1 MIQFNLLPD
10 VKIAFIKAQ
19 RQKRLVIFISAIAS
33 IAAVLLFVLL
43 FSFANLVQKKSIN
56 DLTEDITTSSRN
68 LTGTEDINKV
78 LTIQNQLNTLD
89 SLHDNKVIATRLFDY
104 LQQVTPAQVSIS
116 SVSVDFAQNTLTISG
131 STPNQLTTNAYADT
145 LKFTEFTTE
154 LGGDAKTPAFNSVV
168 LASFARGEAGARYSF
183 TLNFDPKL
191 FAQAETVK
199 LEVPKII
206 STRSNTELPGNALFQ
221 QNQEDRQ

>member
-19 RQKRLVIFISAIAS
+19 RQKRLVIFVSTIAS
-33 IAAVLLFVLL
+33 IAAVVLFVLL

-56 DLTEDITTSSRN
+56 DLTEDISASSQN
-68 LTGTEDINKV
+68 LTGTGDINKI
-78 LTIQNQLNTLD
+78 LTIQNQLNSLD
-89 SLHDNKVIATRLFDY
+89 QLHNNKVVATRLFAY

-116 SVSVDFAQNTLTISG
+116 DVAIDFTQNTLSISG
-131 STPNQLTTNAYADT
+131 ATPNQLTTNTYADS
-145 LKFTEFTTE
+145 LKFTTFTAEST
-154 LGGDAKTPAFNSVV
+154 GDVKTPAFSNVV
-168 LASFARGEAGARYSF
+168 LGNFSRGEDGASYSF
-183 TLNFDPKL
+183 SLNFDPKL
-191 FAQAETVK
+191 FAQVEEVK

-221 QNQEDRQ
+221 RPKEGQ